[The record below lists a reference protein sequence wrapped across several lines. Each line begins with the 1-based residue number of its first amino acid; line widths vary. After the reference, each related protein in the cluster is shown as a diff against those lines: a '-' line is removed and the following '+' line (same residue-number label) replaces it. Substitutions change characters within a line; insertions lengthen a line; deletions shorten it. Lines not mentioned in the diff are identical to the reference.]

1 MVVSVRMSRSEVS
14 PLSEANQALGRQGE
28 KAFQADFRRI
38 MDGRVCL
45 YAGKQAQA
53 GDMRLDRVLTRGVES
68 QHPGGVG
75 GIGPGKEILLDGIY
89 LYDKGSGRETVYN
102 LLCPEAGGGQQ
113 QQEGRKAFF
122 DHYFHLLCVQR

>member
-1 MVVSVRMSRSEVS
+1 
-14 PLSEANQALGRQGE
+14 
-28 KAFQADFRRI
+28 

-53 GDMRLDRVLTRGVES
+53 GDMRLDRILTRGVES

-75 GIGPGKEILLDGIY
+75 GVRAGKEILLNGVY

-102 LLCPEAGGGQQ
+102 LLCPEAVGGW
-113 QQEGRKAFF
+113 
-122 DHYFHLLCVQR
+122 